1 MQKGWATLL
10 RFREK
15 HLVSLTPVYPLS
27 GYSCWN
33 MSVAGAGGAK
43 CPTCH
48 TSLQY
53 STTPRPLPALC
64 SRHTT
69 YPVLCLAA
77 LAHRAG
83 AGDAAAENV
92 PSTHTLLESQ
102 LQIAASLLSHTIH
115 VSFMYDSDWPSHIRR
130 KKRRKKFWWTVL
142 HYRMHLWIE
151 NRLQGSQP
159 HCCPQQL
166 LKMHLQ
172 KTTPENHPRLQKT
185 LFPSEHLFF
194 PEPSWN
200 SGALLNPNSGT
211 AHRSPAQAALSFPL

>member
-1 MQKGWATLL
+1 
-10 RFREK
+10 
-15 HLVSLTPVYPLS
+15 
-27 GYSCWN
+27 

-130 KKRRKKFWWTVL
+130 KKRRKKVL
-142 HYRMHLWIE
+142 MNCSSLQDAFV
-151 NRLQGSQP
+151 NRKQAPGLTTS
-159 HCCPQQL
+159 L
-166 LKMHLQ
+166 LPPAAPKNASP
-172 KTTPENHPRLQKT
+172 KNHT
-185 LFPSEHLFF
+185 
-194 PEPSWN
+194 
-200 SGALLNPNSGT
+200 
-211 AHRSPAQAALSFPL
+211 